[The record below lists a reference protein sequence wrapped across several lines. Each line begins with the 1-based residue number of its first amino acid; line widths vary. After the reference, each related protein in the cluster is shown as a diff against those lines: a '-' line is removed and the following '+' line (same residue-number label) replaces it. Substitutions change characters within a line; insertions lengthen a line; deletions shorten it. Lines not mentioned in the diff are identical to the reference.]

1 MPKPRPP
8 IRPAVVVHGG
18 AWAIPDPEWRSHREG
33 VRAAAREAWKV
44 ISDGGSAVDA
54 VQAAIV
60 VLEEDLTFDA
70 GTGSVLT
77 RDGHVEMDASLMCG
91 RNLDVGS
98 VACVREVKNPILLAR
113 EVLKSDHVLLSGDGA
128 HRFARDCGVPTCDP
142 KSLVIDRE
150 RQRLAQYLKSPQDVD
165 PRAPFGHPAHGPT
178 GTVGAVAVDKGGN
191 VAAGGSTGGMTGKNS
206 GRIGDTPIPGAGLWA
221 DNRWGGAACTGWGE
235 GILRVG
241 LARTAVANLR
251 DSAAQD
257 AAWLA
262 VREMDDRIQGRAGVI
277 VLSRDGSIG
286 FAFNTPRMAVA
297 YMDEEMIDP
306 FVNGETRG

>member
-1 MPKPRPP
+1 VPRQP

-18 AWAIPDPEWRSHREG
+18 AWAIPDHEWRAHREG
-33 VRAAAREAWKV
+33 VTRAAREAWKV
-44 ISDGGSAVDA
+44 IADGGSALDA
-54 VQAAIV
+54 VQSAIV
-60 VLEEDLTFDA
+60 VLEEDTTFDA

-98 VACVREVKNPILLAR
+98 VACVRNVKNPILLAR
-113 EVLKSDHVLLSGDGA
+113 EVLKSDHVLLAGDGA
-128 HRFARDCGVPTCDP
+128 HRFAKDVGIPACDP
-142 KSLVIDRE
+142 QSLVIDRE
-150 RQRLAQYLKSPQDVD
+150 RQRLDAVLKAPREVD
-165 PRAPFGHPAHGPT
+165 PRVQFGHPAHGPT
-178 GTVGAVAVDKGGN
+178 GTVGAVAVDRGGN
-191 VAAGGSTGGMTGKNS
+191 VAAGGSTGGMAGKNS

-235 GILRVG
+235 GILRIG
-241 LARTAVANLR
+241 LARSAVTNLR

-262 VREMDDRIQGRAGVI
+262 VREMDDRVQGRAGVI

-297 YMDEEMIDP
+297 YMDEEMRDP
-306 FVNGETRG
+306 FANGETRD